1 MYLLRL
7 TNIVKYDIITPPDGK
22 AKVKREERWRTEM
35 KKYLNNFMK
44 YRFLLQEL
52 VKKDIKLKYRRSV
65 LGLVWTL
72 LEPLL
77 NMLVLWVV
85 FSKLYAKDDA
95 LFPVYIL
102 TGRLMTQF
110 FSGATKSAMKSIRTN
125 SGMIKKVYVPKYIYP
140 LSSVLSN
147 FVTFLLSL
155 IVLVGVAAVLHVKPT
170 IYVFGAIVPIVLLL
184 IMSLGFG
191 LILATLAV
199 FFRDLEYLWGVFL
212 TLLFYAC
219 AVFYYPSRVIKNGFE
234 WIFKVNPLYCLIQNF
249 RNTVMYGQG
258 FDMYALVFSAV
269 VSFGSLI
276 IGVYVFYK
284 NQDKFILNI

>member
-1 MYLLRL
+1 
-7 TNIVKYDIITPPDGK
+7 
-22 AKVKREERWRTEM
+22 M
-35 KKYLNNFMK
+35 KKYVNNFMK
-44 YRFLLQEL
+44 YQFLLQEL

-65 LGLVWTL
+65 LGIVWTL

-85 FSKLYAKDDA
+85 FAQLYGKDDT

-102 TGRLMTQF
+102 TGRLMTQY
-110 FSGATKSAMKSIRTN
+110 FSSATKSAMKSIRTN

-155 IVLVGVAAVLHVKPT
+155 VVLFGVAVVLKVKPT
-170 IYVFGAIVPIVLLL
+170 IYLFGAIVPIILLL
-184 IMSLGFG
+184 VMSLGIG
-191 LILATLAV
+191 LILSTLAV

-212 TLLFYAC
+212 TLLFYAS

-234 WIFKVNPLYCLIQNF
+234 WIFKINPLYCLIENF

-258 FDMYALVFSAV
+258 FDMYALYFSAA

-276 IGVYVFYK
+276 LGIYIFYK